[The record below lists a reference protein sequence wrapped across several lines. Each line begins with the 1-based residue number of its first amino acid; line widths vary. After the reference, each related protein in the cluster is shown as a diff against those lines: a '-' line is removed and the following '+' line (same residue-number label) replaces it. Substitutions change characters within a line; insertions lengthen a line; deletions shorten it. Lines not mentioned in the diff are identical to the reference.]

1 MTKNTSAPTFHEQTD
16 GQSQAHKFFF
26 IYITSDG
33 CSEAKKK
40 KIWNKNVDDSVD
52 SNMPRL
58 PGGVAWSMQ
67 VKIFLIVQLKI
78 KKNYFNILTHKR
90 KDCRD
95 DY

>member
-40 KIWNKNVDDSVD
+40 N
-52 SNMPRL
+52 
-58 PGGVAWSMQ
+58 
-67 VKIFLIVQLKI
+67 LKQ
-78 KKNYFNILTHKR
+78 K
-90 KDCRD
+90 C
-95 DY
+95 